1 MENVFKAITTVTTDK
16 EKTAIYQTVK
26 HVYLFNLELLPIDL
40 GKQIYDLLD
49 KSIDNNKPK
58 TITTK
63 RDNIQ
68 EYRTE
73 YVTKDDLETLKK
85 KVAEV

>member
-26 HVYLFNLELLPIDL
+26 HVYLFNLELLPIEL
-40 GKQIYDLLD
+40 GLKILVCLDNEEELEPQIIRTVNGNVEEL
-49 KSIDNNKPK
+49 
-58 TITTK
+58 
-63 RDNIQ
+63 
-68 EYRTE
+68 RTE

-85 KVAEV
+85 KV